1 MIAASAGG
9 IYFYQN
15 YMKEAEHVIANSGAN
30 DFKKHQNSII
40 YDKNG
45 KVLVNLSENAN
56 SKYLIY
62 QDIPQ
67 NVQNAFIAVEDRAF
81 WKHHGVN
88 VKGIARVLIKYMT
101 SGGKE
106 KHGAST
112 ITQQVIRNTFIGK
125 EVKMEVAVGDKV
137 IYSKY
142 SGTEV
147 KMDGTEY
154 IIVKQNDILAVV
166 E

>member
-15 YMKEAEHVIANSGAN
+15 YMKEAEQIIANSGAN
-30 DFKKHQNSII
+30 DFKKHQNSVI

-62 QDIPQ
+62 QDIPK

-81 WKHHGVN
+81 WKVYDIWW
-88 VKGIARVLIKYMT
+88 KRKAW
-101 SGGKE
+101 
-106 KHGAST
+106 
-112 ITQQVIRNTFIGK
+112 
-125 EVKMEVAVGDKV
+125 
-137 IYSKY
+137 SKY
-142 SGTEV
+142 DHTTGDS
-147 KMDGTEY
+147 KY
-154 IIVKQNDILAVV
+154 IHWKRSKNGP
-166 E
+166 

>member
-1 MIAASAGG
+1 MKIIRRIFIGILLLCMIAASAGG

-15 YMKEAEHVIANSGAN
+15 YMKEAEQVIANSGSS

-62 QDIPQ
+62 QDIPK
-67 NVQNAFIAVEDRAF
+67 NVQNAFLAVEDRSF

-88 VKGIARVLIKYMT
+88 IKALQ
-101 SGGKE
+101 E
-106 KHGAST
+106 
-112 ITQQVIRNTFIGK
+112 F
-125 EVKMEVAVGDKV
+125 
-137 IYSKY
+137 
-142 SGTEV
+142 
-147 KMDGTEY
+147 
-154 IIVKQNDILAVV
+154 
-166 E
+166 